1 MAVQPGRKA
10 GYWRGKAWRWR
21 VPSLSS
27 SAAVRS
33 GSTLIVGLT
42 RVCAQLPQ
50 RISSYEVVER
60 TGGSAINAA
69 AHDQPRT
76 AQPQLG
82 KPRRQQRVI
91 RRRAHVRQP
100 RAVPVAAAQ
109 PDGLND
115 TPNRTSAAEGQL
127 HTVGFATTS

>member
-1 MAVQPGRKA
+1 MAVQPGREA
-10 GYWRGKAWRWR
+10 GYWRAKAWRWR

-27 SAAVRS
+27 SAAMRS
-33 GSTLIVGLT
+33 GSILIVGLT
-42 RVCAQLPQ
+42 HACAQLPQ
-50 RISSYEVVER
+50 RVSGYEVAER
-60 TGGSAINAA
+60 TSRSAIYAA

-82 KPRRQQRVI
+82 KSWRQQRVI
-91 RRRAHVRQP
+91 RRRAHVQQP